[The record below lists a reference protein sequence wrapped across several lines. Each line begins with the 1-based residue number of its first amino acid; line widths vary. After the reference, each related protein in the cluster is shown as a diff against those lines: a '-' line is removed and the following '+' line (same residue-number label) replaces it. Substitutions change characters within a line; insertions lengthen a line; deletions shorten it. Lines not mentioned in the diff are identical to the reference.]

1 VAEEPQKGRQL
12 FGASQPSRGAILW
25 NPGFGPVFRHRLEQK
40 GYERRAPEAAPIAG
54 RENTLEGHGKSKR
67 ASAPQLG

>member
-25 NPGFGPVFRHRLEQK
+25 NPGFGPVLRHRLEPK
-40 GYERRAPEAAPIAG
+40 GYERRELETVPIAG
-54 RENTLEGHGKSKR
+54 RGKTLEGCGKSKR
-67 ASAPQLG
+67 ASAPWLG